1 MIDETTVFTITVKWE
16 PVDCMYQN
24 GVITEYII
32 QYYKQDR
39 ENETMVNAT
48 TSTLEYTITDL
59 QPLTTYVIEVAAVN
73 DAGIGIYD
81 SIIAE
86 TKLCKLRS
94 FNLLIQKESPLVCI
108 CIVEI
113 VVLSKTS
120 TSITLEWSEW

>member
-1 MIDETTVFTITVKWE
+1 MIDEITVFTITVKWD

-39 ENETMVNAT
+39 ENETMVNT
-48 TSTLEYTITDL
+48 TSMLEYTITDL
-59 QPLTTYVIEVAAVN
+59 QPLTVYVIEVAAVN

-86 TKLCKLRS
+86 TKLCKLQS
-94 FNLLIQKESPLVCI
+94 LK
-108 CIVEI
+108 
-113 VVLSKTS
+113 VVY
-120 TSITLEWSEW
+120 